1 MIVCYYEGENL
12 RIKTV
17 ILGRATTTTTA
28 TTTGE
33 ATTENPIQAPITPTT
48 TMAEKEAT

>member
-1 MIVCYYEGENL
+1 MIVCYYKGENP
-12 RIKTV
+12 RMKTV
-17 ILGRATTTTTA
+17 ILGKASAA